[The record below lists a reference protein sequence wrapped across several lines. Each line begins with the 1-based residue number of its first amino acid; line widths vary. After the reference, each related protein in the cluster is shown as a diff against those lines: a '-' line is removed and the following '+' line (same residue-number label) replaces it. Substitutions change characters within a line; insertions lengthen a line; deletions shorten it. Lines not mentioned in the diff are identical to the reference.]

1 MRTVIVYYSYGG
13 NTRKVARQIQKET
26 KVDMVK
32 LEPLNPYDGDYWDV
46 VDQGKIEVEQD
57 VKPKLKTNLNFIKNY
72 ERIILCSP
80 IWWYTLAPVV
90 KSFLDNVDISSKEVI
105 PVITNGGYG
114 VGKSIQDLKKLAPE
128 ARIKDY
134 LEIVFDEN
142 IMRVASKDEI
152 QTFLKTMEV

>member
-1 MRTVIVYYSYGG
+1 MKTVIVYYSYGG
-13 NTRKVARQIQKET
+13 NTRQVALQIQKET
-26 KVDMVK
+26 NVDMVR

-57 VKPKLKTNLNFIKNY
+57 VKPKLKNNLNFIKNY

-90 KSFLDNVDISSKEVI
+90 KSFLDKVDISNKEVI

-114 VGKSIQDLKKLAPE
+114 LGKSIQDLKKIAPE
-128 ARIKDY
+128 AKIKEC

-142 IMRVASKDEI
+142 TIRTTSKDEI
-152 QTFLKTMEV
+152 QNFLKTMEV